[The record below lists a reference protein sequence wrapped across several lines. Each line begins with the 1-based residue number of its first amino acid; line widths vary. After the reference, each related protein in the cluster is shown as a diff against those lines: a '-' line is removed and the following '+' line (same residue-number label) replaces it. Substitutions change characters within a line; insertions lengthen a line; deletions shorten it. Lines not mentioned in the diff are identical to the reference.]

1 MRLRELRP
9 LLARAGVPGKGS
21 ARTILKDSRLS
32 TFVMRFLMPAALL
45 LTLATSV
52 RAEGTLSI
60 EQAVKLAWSRNP
72 GLAASASQ
80 LEGARLEASAAR
92 DAVLPSLEA
101 SARALATNEPLMAFG
116 LKLDEGRIGAQDFDP
131 ARLNS
136 PSAVGGVG
144 FGVTLTQPIYSGGRL
159 SAGHHAAD
167 AAAGAE
173 AETHEAHRQQLAAE
187 VVRAYFGTQLS
198 ANAVQFAK
206 SGIAQAQETER
217 FVRARVG
224 QQLLLESEALRA
236 TAFRAQRESEL
247 AAARQ
252 QAESARSA
260 LELLVGEPVTSAA
273 LSSPLVTEAPAGDAS
288 APRETPT
295 LRAAIL
301 RTEAAHAA
309 GELARGSLLPEVFLQ
324 LGAQTMRSSVAQGS
338 TWTSAMLGARWQLSL
353 GQLHGAQA
361 AAARSDAAA
370 SAARWQAQQES
381 REVSEAQ
388 GAAVAARSR
397 VASATE
403 AVTASEAVRALR
415 AARHREGML
424 PLTDLLDAETALS
437 AARTLLLQSQLE
449 ARVARLRLSLSSGQ
463 PVEGVTP

>member
-1 MRLRELRP
+1 MGG
-9 LLARAGVPGKGS
+9 LLVRAGAPERGS
-21 ARTILKDSRLS
+21 ARTIRRASRLS
-32 TFVMRFLMPAALL
+32 TSVMRFPIPAALL
-45 LTLATSV
+45 LTLATSTV
-52 RAEGTLSI
+52 RAQGTLSV
-60 EQAVKLAWSRNP
+60 EQAVRLAWSRNA

-80 LEGARLEASAAR
+80 LEGARLDASSAR

-101 SARALATNEPLMAFG
+101 SARALVTNEPLMAFG

-131 ARLNS
+131 ARLNN

-144 FGVTLTQPIYSGGRL
+144 FGITLTQPIYSGGRL
-159 SAGHHAAD
+159 GAGGNAAD
-167 AAAGAE
+167 AAAKAE
-173 AETHEAHRQQLAAE
+173 AQTHEARRQQLAAE

-198 ANAVQFAK
+198 AHAVQFAE
-206 SGIAQAQETER
+206 SGLAQAQETER

-224 QQLLLESEALRA
+224 LQLLLESEALRA
-236 TAFRAQRESEL
+236 TAFRAQREAEL
-247 AAARQ
+247 ASARQ
-252 QAESARSA
+252 QAETARSA
-260 LELLVGEPVTSAA
+260 LELLIGEPVTSAA
-273 LSSPLVTEAPAGDAS
+273 LSSPLATDAPASAAS
-288 APRETPT
+288 APREAPT
-295 LRAAIL
+295 LRAALL
-301 RTEAAHAA
+301 RTEAAQAA

-324 LGAQTMRSSVAQGS
+324 LGAQTMRSSFSQGD

-353 GQLHGAQA
+353 GQLHSAQA

-381 REVSEAQ
+381 REVAEAQ

-403 AVTASEAVRALR
+403 AVTASDAVRSLR

-424 PLTDLLDAETALS
+424 PLTDLLEAETALS
-437 AARTLLLQSQLE
+437 AARTLLLEGQLE